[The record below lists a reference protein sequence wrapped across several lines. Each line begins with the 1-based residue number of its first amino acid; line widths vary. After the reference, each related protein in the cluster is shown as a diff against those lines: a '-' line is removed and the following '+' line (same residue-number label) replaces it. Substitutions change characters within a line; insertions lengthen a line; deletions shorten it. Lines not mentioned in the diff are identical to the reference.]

1 MKQIFLLL
9 LSLIIIVVLGAIGT
23 FFFVFW
29 PGLKPVLLPPVTD
42 VPLVINPGDETA
54 ASMDGYYQTGSY
66 TIPNGFTLS
75 ILTEAVPNARDMII
89 GPRGELIVSQTKE
102 GTISLVDRETGEVTT
117 LISGLNNPHGL
128 LLDIADPMILYIA
141 EEDVLASL
149 RVDVG
154 SVSYEELMPLPPGGR
169 HVTRSLAYNANGEM
183 VLSIGSTCDTCE
195 EANPLH
201 GTIQRVNL
209 EDRTLEPYATG
220 LRNAV
225 FMTLHELDGSLWAT
239 EMGRDLLGNDL
250 PPDELNRIDAG
261 AWYGWPWY
269 YGQNV
274 FDENFADGRMPSAAL
289 TPTPATIDLPA
300 HVAPLGLD
308 TVPEEGWPEDYW
320 YDLVVA
326 YHGSWNSTDPVG
338 YEVVR
343 HRFDSSMNY
352 LGTVPFI
359 SGWLTSDNRS
369 IGRPVDVLTL
379 PGGTMYISDD
389 AGGRIYELSYVGDA
403 EPEAD
408 LATST
413 LPFISTTITATTTAL
428 SGEALGTWYFEA
440 SFPIDVVNSSNVVVE
455 TLIAT
460 AQTDWM
466 TTASVPFIAP
476 FQASLYSGQTVS
488 FILRKDNPSGEPQ
501 FDASVTIPNI
511 YIP

>member
-1 MKQIFLLL
+1 
-9 LSLIIIVVLGAIGT
+9 
-23 FFFVFW
+23 
-29 PGLKPVLLPPVTD
+29 
-42 VPLVINPGDETA
+42 
-54 ASMDGYYQTGSY
+54 
-66 TIPNGFTLS
+66 
-75 ILTEAVPNARDMII
+75 
-89 GPRGELIVSQTKE
+89 
-102 GTISLVDRETGEVTT
+102 
-117 LISGLNNPHGL
+117 
-128 LLDIADPMILYIA
+128 
-141 EEDVLASL
+141 
-149 RVDVG
+149 
-154 SVSYEELMPLPPGGR
+154 
-169 HVTRSLAYNANGEM
+169 
-183 VLSIGSTCDTCE
+183 
-195 EANPLH
+195 
-201 GTIQRVNL
+201 
-209 EDRTLEPYATG
+209 
-220 LRNAV
+220 
-225 FMTLHELDGSLWAT
+225 MTLHELDGSLWAT